1 MKKVDFIKKCNQA
14 REHVLKMNSI
24 MQEIF
29 DELTNECLELP
40 TDAENADTVEDAICC
55 YIQYGEYNP
64 EDIWKEITSR

>member
-14 REHVLKMNSI
+14 REYVLKMNSI

-29 DELTNECLELP
+29 DELPNECLELP

-55 YIQYGEYNP
+55 YIQHGEYNP